1 MLIGRGLAGKED
13 MPDFELNW
21 LNIQPLRMKTTK
33 ESSGNYFLNEYN
45 NLINYLSY
53 TNANIFGK
61 AYEFL
66 RLRLCEKSLIFASL
80 LEKDPIK

>member
-1 MLIGRGLAGKED
+1 MSKGIYSEFFGD
-13 MPDFELNW
+13 N
-21 LNIQPLRMKTTK
+21 
-33 ESSGNYFLNEYN
+33 S
-45 NLINYLSY
+45 LINYLSY